1 MKVVLNKREIEVAS
15 SVATLEDLMKSESL
29 TGHRMAVA
37 VNNRVVPKN
46 LYSETPLEDGMK
58 ITVIKAVCGG

>member
-1 MKVVLNKREIEVAS
+1 MKVVLNTREIEVAS
-15 SVATLEDLMKSESL
+15 SVATLEDLLKSESL
-29 TGHRMAVA
+29 TGRGMAVA

-46 LYSETPLEDGMK
+46 LYSETPLEEGMK